1 MTGANSWELLTFSKH
16 MRYEITPIFGRVRV
30 ARSLVFYVVL
40 FISLFVN
47 LPFLF
52 WPLCCL
58 PFFDLR
64 LLFICLPFGIF
75 YLFLSFLVENLFMWR
90 WRRIQWIY
98 NQYMSISVMWCSS
111 ISTKRLTNRLI
122 DIKITEYSRYLDH
135 IKLKRQ
141 YGGIWFVRLFI
152 KISTYTGSIYRC
164 SIVDCRQK
172 HEHFNIKL
180 LHT

>member
-1 MTGANSWELLTFSKH
+1 MTCLRVCNKSSMTGANSWELLTFSMH
-16 MRYEITPIFGRVRV
+16 RRYEITPILGRVRV

-75 YLFLSFLVENLFMWR
+75 YLFLGLLVGNLFMWQ

-98 NQYMSISVMWCSS
+98 NQYMRISVMWCSS

-135 IKLKRQ
+135 ISLYDNTEGSDFYVYLLKSLHIQ
-141 YGGIWFVRLFI
+141 VRDND
-152 KISTYTGSIYRC
+152 
-164 SIVDCRQK
+164 V
-172 HEHFNIKL
+172 L
-180 LHT
+180 L